1 MPFPRARSLEM
12 RRATAARTASYYCEG
27 IMSIRLLSLILGS
40 VVLSAIAQVLLK
52 LGMSSG
58 PVQKA
63 LDQAHPLKAAWVMA
77 TTPQVGA
84 GIGLYGL
91 GVIVWLLVLARA
103 DVSFAYPF
111 VGVGFILTM
120 LLGWWLLGEPLS
132 SARLVGTL
140 LVVAGV
146 WLVSSS

>member
-1 MPFPRARSLEM
+1 
-12 RRATAARTASYYCEG
+12 
-27 IMSIRLLSLILGS
+27 MSIRLLSLILGS

-58 PVQKA
+58 LVQEA
-63 LDQAHPLKAAWVMA
+63 LGQAHPLKAAWVMA

-91 GVIVWLLVLARA
+91 SVIVWLLVLARA

-132 SARLVGTL
+132 PARLVGTL

-146 WLVSSS
+146 WLVSNS